1 MEQRETW
8 GGTIGFILAAAGSA
22 IGLGNIW
29 KFPYITGINGG
40 GAFVLVYLICIF
52 LLGTPLMLSEIAI
65 GRKTARNPY
74 GAFKMLCPGKSRFT
88 IVLAVFLFGLAVC
101 LLTSGIMNA
110 ADTGSNTGM
119 IGFGVLAA
127 LFGGLVLWKGIAIVG
142 LLSII
147 TGLAILSYY
156 SVVGA
161 WILEYVRLAFSGN
174 LNYTTIGEAKEAF
187 GSFISQPWKVI
198 LYHLFF
204 MALCAGVLWGGIRNG
219 VERWSK
225 ILMPVLLFLL
235 IAVIIRSVTLPG
247 AFEGVKFFLSPD
259 FSKLTT
265 GSILEALGHSFYSL
279 SLGMG
284 IMITYGSYMK
294 KEENILSTAFF
305 IIILDTIAALMA
317 GLAIFPAV
325 FAMNFE
331 PSAGPSLI
339 FQILPVTFNHFPGG
353 FGWFWAGLF
362 FLMLSIAA
370 LTSGASLL
378 EMGVTFLIDQLKW
391 SRQKTILVL
400 FFVISALG
408 VFSAVSIGGWEYIP
422 WVKKGFD
429 FCFSPDHVK
438 GSFFDVLDY
447 VTSNWCLPL
456 AGMMTAIFAG
466 WLWSARAAA
475 RELRKGSNIM
485 DINLLLLLSGFG
497 KEPFYRQMLNTGL
510 TFTTLWAIL
519 TRYFAPVVILLVFL
533 HSLGIN
539 LGF

>member
-1 MEQRETW
+1 
-8 GGTIGFILAAAGSA
+8 
-22 IGLGNIW
+22 
-29 KFPYITGINGG
+29 
-40 GAFVLVYLICIF
+40 
-52 LLGTPLMLSEIAI
+52 
-65 GRKTARNPY
+65 
-74 GAFKMLCPGKSRFT
+74 
-88 IVLAVFLFGLAVC
+88 
-101 LLTSGIMNA
+101 
-110 ADTGSNTGM
+110 
-119 IGFGVLAA
+119 
-127 LFGGLVLWKGIAIVG
+127 
-142 LLSII
+142 
-147 TGLAILSYY
+147 
-156 SVVGA
+156 
-161 WILEYVRLAFSGN
+161 
-174 LNYTTIGEAKEAF
+174 
-187 GSFISQPWKVI
+187 
-198 LYHLFF
+198 
-204 MALCAGVLWGGIRNG
+204 
-219 VERWSK
+219 
-225 ILMPVLLFLL
+225 
-235 IAVIIRSVTLPG
+235 
-247 AFEGVKFFLSPD
+247 
-259 FSKLTT
+259 
-265 GSILEALGHSFYSL
+265 
-279 SLGMG
+279 
-284 IMITYGSYMK
+284 
-294 KEENILSTAFF
+294 
-305 IIILDTIAALMA
+305 
-317 GLAIFPAV
+317 
-325 FAMNFE
+325 MNFE

-378 EMGVTFLIDQLKW
+378 EMGVTFLIDQLNW